1 MAWNTWADG
10 EVLYA
15 ASLNENMTLITGV
28 LHSITGGQIAADAI
42 NAGTLIADDV
52 VDETHLDY
60 ADTVNAVRCLQ
71 IGKKT
76 ATHQQLMLKGTSLVT
91 AANVTQTDITIT
103 YANADIASSGD
114 PVFIGIPHVFLT
126 VYSDMGTLGEDLNLT
141 VQAVATDTCQAH
153 LDVPG
158 AVTITENWTVYWMV
172 MGDI

>member
-1 MAWNTWADG
+1 MAWNAWADG

-15 ASLNENMTLITGV
+15 ASLNENMSLITAV

-60 ADTVNAVRCLQ
+60 GDTVNAVRCLQ

-76 ATHQQLMLKGTSLVT
+76 ATHQQLMLKGTSLIT
-91 AANVTQTDITIT
+91 AVAATTADVEVA
-103 YANADIASSGD
+103 YANADIASGGD
-114 PVFIGIPHVFLT
+114 PVFIATPHVYVN
-126 VYSDMGTLGEDLNLT
+126 VYSDLGSDGSIN
-141 VQAVATDTCQAH
+141 VIAVDTDTCNVR

-158 AVTITENWTVYWMV
+158 AAVEVTENWTLYWMV
-172 MGDI
+172 VGDI